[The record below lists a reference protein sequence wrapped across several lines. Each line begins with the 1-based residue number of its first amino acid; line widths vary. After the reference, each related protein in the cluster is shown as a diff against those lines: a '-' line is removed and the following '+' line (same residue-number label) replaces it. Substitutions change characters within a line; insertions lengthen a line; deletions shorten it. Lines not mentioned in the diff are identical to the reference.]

1 MNKIRVQTPRWIP
14 TQDTVREML
23 APALVFIV
31 ACLDRQFQTDFWM
44 HLARGGEIVHTGDFL
59 TTDHFTIAGAGEVIR
74 DLYWLSEV
82 FYFRLFSWGGLPLI
96 QACNA
101 LVLAGS
107 VWLLVRLA
115 RRNGA
120 SSRAAGAAGVIAFL
134 VAWQTFLIR
143 PQTFSML
150 LFVLLYAVLSRP
162 RRATLLLWPP
172 AILLLWVNLHGGFLI
187 GLVLIG
193 IFTFAH
199 VIESACE
206 YFLGAAP
213 SPGTAGEGRGE
224 GDLEFHHPWCSKSPS
239 PQPSPRIRL
248 DSARRRP
255 GEGARQSR
263 QSAGWYLASLLLSFL
278 ATLINPS
285 GWRVYQ
291 YAFSLTARVL
301 PRHIEEWLPPPMNQW
316 IGQALVASGLLIAA
330 LYLVQRRRPAI
341 RDCLLMLCFFPLA
354 LHSAR
359 MVVWWA
365 IVATP
370 IMASLFRAVEGPESL
385 RSSGRVSVIS
395 TAFCAILAGMCVLS
409 LPCLE
414 RFNPIFTSIRS
425 PHRTESDLDAICR
438 STGFQPVAL
447 ARFQG
452 SVIFTRLEWGQY
464 LDWKLGPQGRI
475 FIDGHVE
482 LASDQA
488 WRDYCRITS
497 GMPRWEELLDQ
508 YRVDCLLLDRNYH
521 SALLSQLKDA
531 PQWTETCRAGDA
543 ILLVRTPPRTLAH
556 EATMARPIVIPKETT
571 GDKTVGASGAAASAG
586 TDPVIRGQ

>member
-1 MNKIRVQTPRWIP
+1 MNSMRVQTPRWIP

-44 HLARGGEIVHTGDFL
+44 HLARGGEIVRTGDFL
-59 TTDHFTIAGAGEVIR
+59 TADHFTIAGAGEVIR
-74 DLYWLSEV
+74 DPNWLSQV
-82 FYFRLFSWGGLPLI
+82 FYFHLFSWGGLALI
-96 QACNA
+96 QTCNT

-115 RRNGA
+115 RHNGA

-143 PQTFSML
+143 PQSFSML

-162 RRATLLLWPP
+162 RSATLLVWPP
-172 AILLLWVNLHGGFLI
+172 AILLLWANLHGGFLI
-187 GLVLIG
+187 GLLLIA
-193 IFTFAH
+193 IFAL
-199 VIESACE
+199 ACVVERVRE
-206 YFLGAAP
+206 YFLGVAP
-213 SPGTAGEGRGE
+213 SPGILGEGWGE
-224 GDLEFHHPWCSKSPS
+224 GDLEFQPAWCSNSPS
-239 PQPSPRIRL
+239 PQPSP
-248 DSARRRP
+248 AVP
-255 GEGARQSR
+255 GEGARKPG
-263 QSAGWYLASLLLSFL
+263 QSAPWLISSFFLSFV

-301 PRHIEEWLPPPMNQW
+301 PRHIEEWLPPSMNQW
-316 IGQALVASGLLIAA
+316 IGQALVASGVLIAL
-330 LYLVQRRRPAI
+330 LYLLQRRRPAI

-370 IMASLFRAVEGPESL
+370 IIASLLGSL
-385 RSSGRVSVIS
+385 ERSKLEVRSSRLGAGIS
-395 TAFCAILAGMCVLS
+395 AAFCAILACMCVLS

-414 RFNPIFTSIRS
+414 KFNPIFAKIRS
-425 PHRTESDLDAICR
+425 AHRIESDLDAICR

-447 ARFQG
+447 GG
-452 SVIFTRLEWGQY
+452 SQVRVIFARLEWGQY

-475 FIDGHVE
+475 FIDGHIE
-482 LASDQA
+482 LVSDQT

-508 YRVDCLLLDRNYH
+508 YRVDCLVLDRNYH
-521 SALLSQLKDA
+521 SALLSQLKHA
-531 PQWTETCRAGDA
+531 AQWTETCRAGDA
-543 ILLVRTPPRTLAH
+543 ILVVRTPPETLVDDP
-556 EATMARPIVIPKETT
+556 TMSRLVVSPSQTVVHTSVGGDDLIPGE
-571 GDKTVGASGAAASAG
+571 
-586 TDPVIRGQ
+586 